1 MSPAHTA
8 KSTKRILDLVKLR
21 ERGAAVTCTQTF
33 DVIPVEFH
41 HRKSHF
47 TAHVFL
53 CNFEGEIDGE
63 KYSFRKCYARGCPH
77 NLCPHVSQAV
87 MIANRYLQRDY
98 IRLRKAGIEME
109 ERLFTLEDML
119 VKFDGYREEHDPT
132 LTIDDYIHMAEEGTA
147 VSVDIALEYVP
158 AVEHFAN
165 YQNSQTF
172 LTADFAVESLE
183 KRHSLQ
189 RSFACYRTDRE
200 EEERDLQVAVAN
212 ARLEE
217 LYSGFDTASITY
229 EKRFFG

>member
-1 MSPAHTA
+1 
-8 KSTKRILDLVKLR
+8 
-21 ERGAAVTCTQTF
+21 
-33 DVIPVEFH
+33 
-41 HRKSHF
+41 
-47 TAHVFL
+47 
-53 CNFEGEIDGE
+53 
-63 KYSFRKCYARGCPH
+63 
-77 NLCPHVSQAV
+77 
-87 MIANRYLQRDY
+87 
-98 IRLRKAGIEME
+98 
-109 ERLFTLEDML
+109 
-119 VKFDGYREEHDPT
+119 
-132 LTIDDYIHMAEEGTA
+132 MAEEGTA